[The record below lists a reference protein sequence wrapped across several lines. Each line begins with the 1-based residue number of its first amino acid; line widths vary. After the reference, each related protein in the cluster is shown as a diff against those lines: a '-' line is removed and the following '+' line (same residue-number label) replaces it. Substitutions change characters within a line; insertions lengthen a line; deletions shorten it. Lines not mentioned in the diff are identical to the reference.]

1 MPALLSI
8 AILALTALPGLAAG
22 ICETLSQPAGATSKP
37 IVVDLEATLDGSSYH
52 GYKLFQET
60 VGHLCPQSS
69 KDLPLRPILAFC
81 HEETE
86 GCPHKQKGSKQG
98 WASLAKQIDELRKR
112 QALGGHSPHR
122 LRIRGI
128 LIRRPGTK
136 ILCDGDICWGSGFG
150 DGSIAAALVPLSMQR
165 SQ

>member
-1 MPALLSI
+1 MPALLRI

-22 ICETLSQPAGATSKP
+22 ICETLSQPAGAASKP

-52 GYKLFQET
+52 GYKLFEDT

-81 HEETE
+81 HEEKE
-86 GCPHKQKGSKQG
+86 GCPRQQNGSKQG
-98 WASLAKQIDELRKR
+98 WSSLRKQIDELHK
-112 QALGGHSPHR
+112 QQMSGGPASLR

-128 LIRRPGTK
+128 LIRRPATK
-136 ILCDGDICWGSGFG
+136 ILRDGDICWGSGFG